1 METFPHYGS
10 AQRRR
15 RNGLESAIIKL
26 HDRSFNAGPKVRSV
40 GRINVVDVLVER
52 ASYRNRARY
61 RSVRGIGVWRD
72 RSSTG
77 GGKHVRKLAECGY
90 EREAF
95 AGTGLSFWA
104 FWGCPGVNLM
114 VVPPDTYP
122 YVVVVGVVARVATEE
137 AIAGK
142 PRKADAKFIRWL
154 RRFSGGYWPGSL
166 RGLAFDN

>member
-1 METFPHYGS
+1 M
-10 AQRRR
+10 
-15 RNGLESAIIKL
+15 
-26 HDRSFNAGPKVRSV
+26 
-40 GRINVVDVLVER
+40 
-52 ASYRNRARY
+52 
-61 RSVRGIGVWRD
+61 
-72 RSSTG
+72 
-77 GGKHVRKLAECGY
+77 
-90 EREAF
+90 
-95 AGTGLSFWA
+95 
-104 FWGCPGVNLM
+104 M

>member
-1 METFPHYGS
+1 VPRTETELGTGQYEGLAFGGTGVVRVAGS
-10 AQRRR
+10 M
-15 RNGLESAIIKL
+15 
-26 HDRSFNAGPKVRSV
+26 
-40 GRINVVDVLVER
+40 
-52 ASYRNRARY
+52 Y
-61 RSVRGIGVWRD
+61 
-72 RSSTG
+72 
-77 GGKHVRKLAECGY
+77 AECGY

-166 RGLAFDN
+166 RGLCFRQLKSDPTVRFRWQLRGGWRHRDWMQWRLAE